1 VNLVTGIPII
11 LNFQSFNMNPSKRL
25 NTFMIND
32 TDTSS
37 DNGSIVSAAI
47 QNHRSKL
54 AVILHADICDS
65 TGLLQQHEILAHAR
79 IKDSFRRLGAVV
91 SSYNGQVCELRGDAI
106 VAQFGRAS
114 DAVVASMAFQEQQ
127 STHIAKF
134 DDGINPRFRIGIA
147 LGEVIV
153 DSNVV
158 TGVGV
163 VLAQRAEQL
172 APPDGICITAA
183 IHEALPKRMPFELA
197 SLGYQEFKGFAEA
210 IRVYRVTLRTGE
222 IVPPPME
229 PEKRRGLTKG
239 RAISMSVAMLAL
251 LLASGMAI
259 DKINKNSHASHWL
272 APITETNQQNP
283 IPLTNESM
291 QKGARIFQKNCA
303 TCHGENADGNGVAG
317 LNFKIQ
323 PANLRAMARTHKDGE
338 FAYKIREG
346 RGDMP
351 SWELVLTDTDIWN
364 LVNYIK
370 TLDEEPTPIKNN
382 VGEHDHPKEHG
393 HTS

>member
-1 VNLVTGIPII
+1 MNL
-11 LNFQSFNMNPSKRL
+11 SKRL

-37 DNGSIVSAAI
+37 DNGSNVSAAM

-79 IKDSFRRLGAVV
+79 IKDSFRRLGVVV
-91 SSYNGQVCELRGDAI
+91 SSYHGKLCEQRGDAI

-114 DAVVASMAFQEQQ
+114 DAVVAAMAFQEQQ
-127 STHIAKF
+127 ATYIAKF
-134 DDGINPRFRIGIA
+134 DNGISPRLRIGIA

-153 DSNVV
+153 DSDVM

-183 IHEALPKRMPFELA
+183 IHEALPKRMPFELEN
-197 SLGYQEFKGFAEA
+197 LGYQELKGFAEA
-210 IRVYRVTLRTGE
+210 IRVYRVTLKTGE
-222 IVPPPME
+222 IIPPPME
-229 PEKRRGLTKG
+229 PEKPRGLTKV
-239 RAISMSVAMLAL
+239 RAISVGVAMLAL
-251 LLASGMAI
+251 LLASGVAI
-259 DKINKNSHASHWL
+259 DQINKDRHASHWL

-283 IPLTNESM
+283 IPSTYESR
-291 QKGARIFQKNCA
+291 QQGARIFQENCS

-323 PANLRAMARTHKDGE
+323 PANLRAIAGTHKEGE

-351 SWELVLTDTDIWN
+351 GWELVLTDTDIWN
-364 LVNYIK
+364 LINYLK
-370 TLDEEPTPIKNN
+370 TLDEEPAPIESKK
-382 VGEHDHPKEHG
+382 GDHDHPKEHS
-393 HTS
+393 HAS